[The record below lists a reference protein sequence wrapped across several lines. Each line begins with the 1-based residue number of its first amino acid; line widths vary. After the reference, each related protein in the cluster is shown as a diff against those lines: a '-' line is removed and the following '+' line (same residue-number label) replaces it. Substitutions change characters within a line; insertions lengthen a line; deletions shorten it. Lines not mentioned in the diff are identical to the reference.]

1 MEDLSENFFEN
12 HRKSDRIC
20 VIVCVYLSLENNFL
34 EVYHAYRTMENN
46 GDRIADRKMIYA
58 VFGLAASM
66 LCIMGYY
73 PVVPAFY
80 TACCL
85 DKKRNFLL
93 YIGLVVGMGWCMPVA
108 AIVKYLFILFVLGIA
123 IRFYIWANRRCSG
136 WTAGMIAGITTIA
149 MNTSGLLI
157 LNMEKKAL
165 ILGISEGVIVFALA
179 VLFHYGIGMGS
190 QIFRER
196 HKNRVEEEGV
206 ETMVGMDPQG
216 RIHAFAE
223 AVDELPWHLPRWT
236 AGKSQN
242 SRTIWIF
249 LPRRLPESCVRT
261 AMDVSCV

>member
-1 MEDLSENFFEN
+1 M
-12 HRKSDRIC
+12 RTGQWKTMGIG
-20 VIVCVYLSLENNFL
+20 SLI
-34 EVYHAYRTMENN
+34 
-46 GDRIADRKMIYA
+46 GKMIYA

-190 QIFRER
+190 HIGENPLPKEFISKDQFYFDACYNPAKTQFLLDAEEAGATILNGLGMSLYQGAAQIEYWTGQEPPIEAMRQ
-196 HKNRVEEEGV
+196 KLL
-206 ETMVGMDPQG
+206 D
-216 RIHAFAE
+216 IIAE
-223 AVDELPWHLPRWT
+223 
-236 AGKSQN
+236 K
-242 SRTIWIF
+242 
-249 LPRRLPESCVRT
+249 
-261 AMDVSCV
+261 